1 MAWCTADLCDRFN
14 QELQVAEPLFLRF
27 GGKSSFA
34 GPAATLK
41 VFEDN
46 SLVRQ
51 AFEGPGKGRVLV
63 VDGGGSLRRALVGDM
78 LATLAIDNGWAGA
91 IINGPIRDSKAI
103 GDMPLGIHAL
113 GTCPRKS
120 EKRGAGER
128 ELALQFA
135 GISIKPGDW
144 VYADE
149 DGIVVASRELPVD

>member
-1 MAWCTADLCDRFN
+1 MVWSTADLCDRFMG
-14 QELQVAEPLFLRF
+14 ELQVAEPLFERF
-27 GGKSSFA
+27 GGKASFA
-34 GPAATLK
+34 GPATTLK

-51 AFEGPGKGRVLV
+51 AFESPGLGRVLV
-63 VDGGGSLRRALVGDM
+63 VDGGGSLRCALVGDM
-78 LATLAIDNGWAGA
+78 LAKLAIDNGWAGA
-91 IINGPIRDSKAI
+91 IINGPIRDSKII
-103 GDMPLGIHAL
+103 GRMPMGIHAL

-128 ELALQFA
+128 ELPLHFA
-135 GISIKPGDW
+135 GISIKSGDW